1 MPLYSAT
8 CPLPVNRI
16 KNRLF
21 DPDARAFFATA
32 GVTDRVA
39 RGQIN
44 AFVVGVKVLG
54 LFSNMVC
61 WPLRSS
67 QNAGTGTTAYS
78 LGGLGTYNGTLTNG
92 PTWQTDGV
100 LFNRTLAT
108 HISAT
113 RPIGTLASSAYS
125 IFSVHVNFVE
135 DSQYRALWIGRDAS
149 NDRMFFRTT
158 GDAFAASNSGV
169 VAPSPVDG
177 THSTVLVG
185 QAGDTPKF
193 VLSYKDGVVA
203 TTGSNNATG
212 TNTIYFIGGDGV
224 LNTRSFGFPIAFNGA
239 FNLALSAAQILQIH
253 TLYKTTLGQGLG
265 LP

>member
-8 CPLPVNRI
+8 LPLPINA
-16 KNRLF
+16 KAKRLI
-21 DPDARAFFATA
+21 DDDTISYIARA
-32 GVTDRVA
+32 GVTNHEAINSLNLFV
-39 RGQIN
+39 RGI
-44 AFVVGVKVLG
+44 KDLG

-61 WPLRSS
+61 WPLRSA

-78 LGGLGTYNGTLTNG
+78 LGGLGTFDGTLTNG
-92 PTWQTDGV
+92 PTWETDGV

-113 RPIGTLASSAYS
+113 RPIGTAASAAYS
-125 IFSVHVNFVE
+125 IFSVHINLVE

-158 GDAFAASNSGV
+158 GDAFSASNNGPSAPSGV
-169 VAPSPVDG
+169 DG
-177 THSTVLVG
+177 NHSTVLVSE
-185 QAGDTPKF
+185 AGDTPKNI
-193 VLSYKDGVVA
+193 LAYKDGAISGTVSGNV
-203 TTGSNNATG
+203 TG
-212 TNTIYFIGGDGV
+212 TNTIYRIGGDGV
-224 LNTRSFGFPIAFNGA
+224 VNTRSFGFPIAFNGA

-253 TLYKTTLGQGLG
+253 TLYKNTLGAGLG

>member
-1 MPLYSAT
+1 MGFFASSGIL
-8 CPLPVNRI
+8 NR
-16 KNRLF
+16 KGFFGGGF
-21 DPDARAFFATA
+21 DPDASAFFATA
-32 GVTDRVA
+32 GVTDQTA

-44 AFVVGVKVLG
+44 AFVLG
-54 LFSNMVC
+54 IKNLNLYNNMAC
-61 WPLRSS
+61 WPLRST
-67 QNAGTGTTAYS
+67 QNAGTGMTAYS
-78 LGGLGTYNGTLTNG
+78 LGGLGTFDGTLTNG
-92 PTWQTDGV
+92 PTWETDGV

-135 DSQYRALWIGRDAS
+135 DAQYRALWIGRDAS

-158 GDAFAASNSGV
+158 GDAFNASNAGPA
-169 VAPSPVDG
+169 APSLVDG

-185 QAGDTPKF
+185 QAGDTPKS
-193 VLSYKDGVVA
+193 VLAYKDGLVA
-203 TTGSNNATG
+203 STGSGNATG
-212 TNTIYFIGGDGV
+212 TNTIYRIGGDGT

-239 FNLALSAAQILQIH
+239 FNLALSAVQILEIH
-253 TLYKTTLGQGLG
+253 TLYKNTLGAGLG

>member
-8 CPLPVNRI
+8 LPLPNNA
-16 KNRLF
+16 KSKRLI
-21 DPDARAFFATA
+21 DDETLLYIARA
-32 GVTDRVA
+32 GVTNHEAINRLNSFV
-39 RGQIN
+39 RGI
-44 AFVVGVKVLG
+44 KDLG
-54 LFSNMVC
+54 LFSNMAC
-61 WPLRSS
+61 WPLRST

-78 LGGLGTYNGTLTNG
+78 LGGLGTFDGTLTNG
-92 PTWQTDGV
+92 PTWETDGV

-135 DSQYRALWIGRDAS
+135 DAQYRALWIGRDAS

-158 GDAFAASNSGV
+158 GDAFSASNSGV
-169 VAPSPVDG
+169 NAPSSVDG

-185 QAGDTPKF
+185 QAGDTPKS
-193 VLSYKDGVVA
+193 VLAYKDGLVA
-203 TTGSNNATG
+203 GTASGNATG
-212 TNTIYFIGGDGV
+212 TNTIYRIGGDGT

-239 FNLALSAAQILQIH
+239 FNLALSAAQILEIH
-253 TLYKTTLGQGLG
+253 TLYKNTLGAGLG

>member
-1 MPLYSAT
+1 MFKLGLGLQGYTPSA
-8 CPLPVNRI
+8 I
-16 KNRLF
+16 AF
-21 DPDARAFFATA
+21 DSDAAAFFATA
-32 GVTDRVA
+32 GVTDA
-39 RGQIN
+39 TAKTQIN
-44 AFVVGVKVLG
+44 SFVKGIKDLG
-54 LFSNMVC
+54 LYNNMVC

-78 LGGLGTYNGTLTNG
+78 LGGLGTFNGTLVNG
-92 PTWQTDGV
+92 PTWETDGV

-125 IFSVHVNFVE
+125 IFSVHINLVE
-135 DSQYRALWIGRDAS
+135 DSEYRAVWIGRDAS
-149 NDRMFFRTT
+149 ADRMFFRTI
-158 GDAFAASNSGV
+158 GDAFMASNAGPA
-169 VAPSPVDG
+169 APSLVDG

-185 QAGDTPKF
+185 EAGDTPKS
-193 VLSYKDGVVA
+193 VLAYKDGLVA
-203 TTGSNNATG
+203 ATASGNATG
-212 TNTIYFIGGDGV
+212 TNTIYRIGGDGV

>member
-8 CPLPVNRI
+8 LPLPINA
-16 KNRLF
+16 KAKRLI
-21 DPDARAFFATA
+21 DDDTILYIARA
-32 GVTDRVA
+32 GVTNHEAINSLNSFV
-39 RGQIN
+39 RGI
-44 AFVVGVKVLG
+44 KDLG

-61 WPLRSS
+61 WPLRSA

-78 LGGLGTYNGTLTNG
+78 LGGLGTFDGTLTNG
-92 PTWQTDGV
+92 PTWEADGV

-108 HISAT
+108 YISAT

-125 IFSVHVNFVE
+125 IFSVHINFVE

-158 GDAFAASNSGV
+158 GDAFAASKSGV
-169 VAPSPVDG
+169 TAPSPVDG

-185 QAGDTPKF
+185 QAGDTPKS

-203 TTGSNNATG
+203 TTGSGNATG

-253 TLYKTTLGQGLG
+253 TLYKNTLGAGLG